1 MARDQSRCARSSGKP
16 RSATSLGRP
25 AFSSEGLGMWTR
37 TDLLDSKASQP
48 GENERLEK
56 ARDKSVKTDAPGW
69 PSIDVSKDAR
79 YPVTPGFFRS

>member
-1 MARDQSRCARSSGKP
+1 
-16 RSATSLGRP
+16 
-25 AFSSEGLGMWTR
+25 MWTR

-69 PSIDVSKDAR
+69 PRIDVSKGAR
-79 YPVTPGFFRS
+79 YPDTRLFLDRDSLYLIE

>member
-1 MARDQSRCARSSGKP
+1 
-16 RSATSLGRP
+16 
-25 AFSSEGLGMWTR
+25 MWTR